1 MHERLPRKAGTRISV
16 SHLEVVLASVLL
28 LGVLARA
35 QASLVPDL
43 IAGDDGPYYLVQ
55 VRAILRHG
63 TLAIP
68 DFPLLFYAQAALAVA
83 LSLAME
89 TPAAIVAAVRWID
102 TIVPVLLAF
111 PVYQFV
117 RAFSRAERSAGAVLA
132 MALAGLLAVASG
144 NALGTAGG
152 ALKNATTLPF
162 ALGFLYYAYRG
173 LRDGDRRSL
182 AAVALC
188 FTLSSLIHIGG
199 LALNVTMLA
208 LLTGFGMLIPE
219 TRRVAGRAALVMLA
233 CLLVALLVVLLLD
246 PVRFARFTGP
256 LSHPGWLFDGAPLLA
271 WLAGVPSPAVAEA
284 VASEEIWIGNALG
297 GAGLYAL
304 WRHRARMTPAD
315 RVTVG
320 AATMA
325 TLVLASPLLRPD
337 VLERLAQLA
346 FVPGLVPLSYLLC
359 VRPRSVALA
368 APVVL
373 LALVNG
379 ALALKTL
386 RLTGLTRPAHEE
398 LAGMKA
404 AVPPGRTLVIA
415 RHGLEWWAV
424 WTLDTHFSNW
434 AGWALAH
441 RDGYDAVLL
450 LDEIAWGAFGVSRWS
465 RVGPRPGTGVFDG
478 SLLHDERF
486 TTLAEGRFFRLSR
499 LEAGP

>member
-1 MHERLPRKAGTRISV
+1 MSAWR
-16 SHLEVVLASVLL
+16 LEVVLASVLL
-28 LGVLARA
+28 VGVLARA

-43 IAGDDGPYYLVQ
+43 IPGDDGPYYLVQ

-63 TLAIP
+63 TLALP
-68 DFPLLFYAQAALAVA
+68 DFPLLFYAQAALALP
-83 LSLAME
+83 LSLVME

-102 TIVPVLLAF
+102 TIVPVLLAL
-111 PVYQFV
+111 PLYRFV
-117 RAFSRAERSAGAVLA
+117 RTFSRTEQPTGAALA

-162 ALGFLYYAYRG
+162 ALGFLYYAYRD
-173 LRDGDRRSL
+173 LRNGDGRSRV
-182 AAVALC
+182 AAALC
-188 FTLSSLIHIGG
+188 FTVSSLIHIGG
-199 LALNVTMLA
+199 LALNVTLLV
-208 LLTGFGMLIPE
+208 LLTGFGLLLPE
-219 TRRVAGRAALVMLA
+219 TRRVAARAALVLLA
-233 CLLVALLVVLLLD
+233 CLLAALVVVLVAD

-271 WLAGVPSPAVAEA
+271 WLAGVPSPAIAEA
-284 VASEEIWIGNALG
+284 LASEEIWLGNALG
-297 GAGLYAL
+297 CVGLYAL

-315 RVTVG
+315 RVAVG

-325 TLVLASPLLRPD
+325 TLVFASPLLRPD
-337 VLERLAQLA
+337 VLERLAQIA

-359 VRPRSVALA
+359 ARPRSAMLA
-368 APVVL
+368 APIAL

-379 ALALKTL
+379 GLALKTL
-386 RLTGLTRPAHEE
+386 RVTGLTRPAYEE

-404 AVPPGRTLVIA
+404 AVPPGRTLVIV

-441 RDGYDAVLL
+441 RDDYATVLL
-450 LDEIAWGAFGVSRWS
+450 LDEIAWGAFGAPHWS
-465 RVGPRPGTGVFDG
+465 RVGPRPGTGIFDG
-478 SLLHDERF
+478 SLLRGERF
-486 TTLAEGRFFRLSR
+486 TPLEEGRFFRLSR
-499 LEAGP
+499 LEARP